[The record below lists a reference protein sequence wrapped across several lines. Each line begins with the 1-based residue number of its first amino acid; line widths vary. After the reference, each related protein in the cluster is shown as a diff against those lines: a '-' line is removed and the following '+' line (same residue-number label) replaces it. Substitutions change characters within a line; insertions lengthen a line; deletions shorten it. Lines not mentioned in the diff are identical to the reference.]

1 MENIKKIVVEFER
14 RLSVEVRRKEKL
26 DIIKKRNFRREK
38 LQKIYIAKILY
49 E

>member
-49 E
+49 G